1 MALLLSVLAPPP
13 ISPTPT
19 NDNHVILGEWA
30 GRGHVKMEMD
40 TGVTFTPMLVFRYT
54 TFCVMYL

>member
-40 TGVTFTPMLVFRYT
+40 TGGDLHPHVGL
-54 TFCVMYL
+54 